1 MIKKTMIALLIS
13 LTFIFSLTA
22 CSSEQETTL
31 EDKNLTESASDKSSE
46 DNEESKDAEESKDD
60 EESKDNE
67 ESKDAEENAAAQEDE
82 NLEKVKQ
89 VYTSVLDNMN
99 PEKFNSA
106 TKDDGFNCTYTYS
119 LVKLNNLDYPL
130 LLVYQD
136 YDYGI
141 SDVKFYYPSKDFT
154 KELSSDEI
162 VQVGVASAG
171 GFRGGIGLNESKDT
185 LSYFCTSSANGDS
198 SIDDIR
204 IELGDENLNVQIK
217 PVWKGN
223 FDDTPETNSS
233 PIDISEISD
242 RTAIDNISTSN

>member
-1 MIKKTMIALLIS
+1 MMKKTMIVLLIS
-13 LTFIFSLTA
+13 LTFILSLTA
-22 CSSEQETTL
+22 CSSKQDTTL
-31 EDKNLTESASDKSSE
+31 EDKNLTESANDKSSE
-46 DNEESKDAEESKDD
+46 DNEESEK
-60 EESKDNE
+60 
-67 ESKDAEENAAAQEDE
+67 SKDAEENALAQEDE

-99 PEKFNSA
+99 PEKFNPA

-136 YDYGI
+136 YDYGM

-162 VQVGVASAG
+162 VPVGVARAG
-171 GFRGGIGLNESKDT
+171 GFRGDIGLSESKDT
-185 LSYFCTSSANGDS
+185 LSYFCVSSGTGDG
-198 SIDDIR
+198 SIDNISF
-204 IELGDENLNVQIK
+204 ELEDENLNVQIK
-217 PVWKGN
+217 SVWEGS
-223 FDDTPETNSS
+223 FDDMPESSSS

-242 RTAIDNISTSN
+242 RTAIDNISASN

>member
-13 LTFIFSLTA
+13 LTFILSLTA
-22 CSSEQETTL
+22 CSSEQKTTL

-46 DNEESKDAEESKDD
+46 DNEESKDD
-60 EESKDNE
+60 EESEDNE
-67 ESKDAEENAAAQEDE
+67 ESKDAEENPAAQEDE
-82 NLEKVKQ
+82 SLEKVKQ

-99 PEKFNSA
+99 PEKFNPA

-141 SDVKFYYPSKDFT
+141 SEIKFYYPSKDFT

-162 VQVGVASAG
+162 VPVGVARAG
-171 GFRGGIGLNESKDT
+171 GFRGDIGLSESKDT
-185 LSYFCTSSANGDS
+185 LSYFCVSSGTGDS

-217 PVWKGN
+217 SVWEGS
-223 FDDTPETNSS
+223 FDDMPESNSS
-233 PIDISEISD
+233 PIDLSDIAD
-242 RTAIDNISTSN
+242 RTAIDNISASN

>member
-1 MIKKTMIALLIS
+1 MMKKTMIALLIS
-13 LTFIFSLTA
+13 LTFILSLTA
-22 CSSEQETTL
+22 CSSKQDTTL
-31 EDKNLTESASDKSSE
+31 EDKNLTESANDKSSE
-46 DNEESKDAEESKDD
+46 DNEESEK
-60 EESKDNE
+60 
-67 ESKDAEENAAAQEDE
+67 SKDAEENALAQEDE

-99 PEKFNSA
+99 PEKFNPA

-136 YDYGI
+136 YDYGM

-162 VQVGVASAG
+162 VPVGVARAG
-171 GFRGGIGLNESKDT
+171 GFRGDIGLSESKDT
-185 LSYFCTSSANGDS
+185 LSYFCVSSGTGDS
-198 SIDDIR
+198 SIDDISF
-204 IELGDENLNVQIK
+204 ELEDENLNVQIK
-217 PVWKGN
+217 SVWEGS
-223 FDDTPETNSS
+223 FDDMPESSSS

-242 RTAIDNISTSN
+242 RTAIDNISNSN

>member
-1 MIKKTMIALLIS
+1 MMKKTMIALLIS
-13 LTFIFSLTA
+13 LTFLLSLTA

-31 EDKNLTESASDKSSE
+31 EDKNLTESANDKSSEDNEESKGNEESE
-46 DNEESKDAEESKDD
+46 DNEESKDAEE
-60 EESKDNE
+60 NPV
-67 ESKDAEENAAAQEDE
+67 AQKDE

-99 PEKFNSA
+99 PEKFNPA

-162 VQVGVASAG
+162 VPVGVARAG
-171 GFRGGIGLNESKDT
+171 GFRGDIGLSESKDT
-185 LSYFCTSSANGDS
+185 LSYFCVSSGTGDS

-217 PVWKGN
+217 PAWKGK
-223 FDDTPETNSS
+223 FDDMPESNTS
-233 PIDISEISD
+233 PIDFTEISD

>member
-1 MIKKTMIALLIS
+1 MMKKTMIALLIS
-13 LTFIFSLTA
+13 LTFILSLTA
-22 CSSEQETTL
+22 CSSKQDTTL
-31 EDKNLTESASDKSSE
+31 EDKNLTESANDKSSE
-46 DNEESKDAEESKDD
+46 DNEESEK
-60 EESKDNE
+60 
-67 ESKDAEENAAAQEDE
+67 SKDAEENALAQEDE

-99 PEKFNSA
+99 PEKFNPA

-136 YDYGI
+136 YDYGM

-162 VQVGVASAG
+162 VPVGVARAG
-171 GFRGGIGLNESKDT
+171 GFRGDINLSESKDT
-185 LSYFCTSSANGDS
+185 LSYVCVSSGTGDG
-198 SIDDIR
+198 SIDDISF
-204 IELGDENLNVQIK
+204 ELGDKNLNVQIK
-217 PVWKGN
+217 SAWEGSL
-223 FDDTPETNSS
+223 DDMPESSSS
-233 PIDISEISD
+233 PIDLSDISN

>member
-1 MIKKTMIALLIS
+1 MKKTMIALLIS
-13 LTFIFSLTA
+13 LTFLLSLTA

-31 EDKNLTESASDKSSE
+31 EDKNLTESANDKSSEDNEESKGNEESE
-46 DNEESKDAEESKDD
+46 DNEESKDAEE
-60 EESKDNE
+60 NP
-67 ESKDAEENAAAQEDE
+67 AAQEDE

-99 PEKFNSA
+99 PEKFNPA

-162 VQVGVASAG
+162 VPVGVARAG
-171 GFRGGIGLNESKDT
+171 GFRGDIGLSESKDT
-185 LSYFCTSSANGDS
+185 LSYFCVSSGTGDS
-198 SIDDIR
+198 SIDDISF
-204 IELGDENLNVQIK
+204 ELGDENLNVQIK
-217 PVWKGN
+217 PAWKGN
-223 FDDTPETNSS
+223 FDDMPESNTS
-233 PIDISEISD
+233 PIDFTEISD
-242 RTAIDNISTSN
+242 RTAIDNISASN

>member
-1 MIKKTMIALLIS
+1 MMKKTMIALLIS
-13 LTFIFSLTA
+13 LTFILSLTA
-22 CSSEQETTL
+22 CSSKQDTTL
-31 EDKNLTESASDKSSE
+31 EDKNLTESANDKSSE
-46 DNEESKDAEESKDD
+46 DNEESKDSKES
-60 EESKDNE
+60 EDNE
-67 ESKDAEENAAAQEDE
+67 ESKDAEENTLAQEDE

-99 PEKFNSA
+99 PEKFNPA

-141 SDVKFYYPSKDFT
+141 SEIKFYYPSKDFT

-162 VQVGVASAG
+162 VPVGVARAG
-171 GFRGGIGLNESKDT
+171 GFRGDIGLSESKDT
-185 LSYFCTSSANGDS
+185 LSYFCVSSGTGDS

-217 PVWKGN
+217 PAWKGK
-223 FDDTPETNSS
+223 FDDMPESNSS

>member
-1 MIKKTMIALLIS
+1 MIALLIS
-13 LTFIFSLTA
+13 LTFLLSLTA

-46 DNEESKDAEESKDD
+46 DNEESKDNEENKDLEES
-60 EESKDNE
+60 SVN
-67 ESKDAEENAAAQEDE
+67 QEDE

-99 PEKFNSA
+99 PEKFNPA

-136 YDYGI
+136 YDYGM
-141 SDVKFYYPSKDFT
+141 SDIKFYYPSKDFT

-162 VQVGVASAG
+162 VPVGVARAG
-171 GFRGGIGLNESKDT
+171 GFRGDISLSESKDT
-185 LSYFCTSSANGDS
+185 LSYFCVSSGTGDG
-198 SIDDIR
+198 SIDDISF
-204 IELGDENLNVQIK
+204 ELGDENLNVQIK
-217 PVWKGN
+217 SVWEGSL
-223 FDDTPETNSS
+223 DDMPESS
-233 PIDISEISD
+233 SIPIDLSDISD

>member
-1 MIKKTMIALLIS
+1 MMKKTMIALLIS
-13 LTFIFSLTA
+13 LTFILSLTA
-22 CSSEQETTL
+22 CSSKQDTTL
-31 EDKNLTESASDKSSE
+31 EDKNLTESANDKSSEDNEESKGNEESE
-46 DNEESKDAEESKDD
+46 DNEESKDAEE
-60 EESKDNE
+60 NP
-67 ESKDAEENAAAQEDE
+67 AAQEDE

-99 PEKFNSA
+99 PEKFNPA

-162 VQVGVASAG
+162 VPVGVARAG
-171 GFRGGIGLNESKDT
+171 GFRGDIGLSESKDT
-185 LSYFCTSSANGDS
+185 LSYFCVSSGTGDS

-217 PVWKGN
+217 PAWKGK
-223 FDDTPETNSS
+223 FDDMPESNSS

>member
-13 LTFIFSLTA
+13 LTFILSLTA
-22 CSSEQETTL
+22 CSSKQDTTL
-31 EDKNLTESASDKSSE
+31 EDKNLTESANDKSSE
-46 DNEESKDAEESKDD
+46 DNEESEK
-60 EESKDNE
+60 
-67 ESKDAEENAAAQEDE
+67 SKDAEENALAQEDE

-99 PEKFNSA
+99 PEKFNPA

-136 YDYGI
+136 YDYGM

-162 VQVGVASAG
+162 VPVGVARAG
-171 GFRGGIGLNESKDT
+171 GFRGDIGLSESKDT
-185 LSYFCTSSANGDS
+185 LSYFCVSSGTGDS
-198 SIDDIR
+198 SIDDISF
-204 IELGDENLNVQIK
+204 ELEDENLNVQIK
-217 PVWKGN
+217 SVWEGS
-223 FDDTPETNSS
+223 FDDMPESSSS

-242 RTAIDNISTSN
+242 RTAIDNISASN

>member
-1 MIKKTMIALLIS
+1 MIKKIIALLIS
-13 LTFIFSLTA
+13 LTFLLSLTA
-22 CSSEQETTL
+22 CSSKQDTTL
-31 EDKNLTESASDKSSE
+31 EDKNLTESANDKSSE
-46 DNEESKDAEESKDD
+46 DNEESKG
-60 EESKDNE
+60 NE
-67 ESKDAEENAAAQEDE
+67 ESEDAVENTLAQEDE

-99 PEKFNSA
+99 PEKFNPD

-136 YDYGI
+136 YDYGM

-162 VQVGVASAG
+162 VPIGVARAG
-171 GFRGGIGLNESKDT
+171 GFRGDIGLSESKDT
-185 LSYFCTSSANGDS
+185 LSYFCVSSGTGDG
-198 SIDDIR
+198 SIDDISFK
-204 IELGDENLNVQIK
+204 LGDENINVQIK
-217 PVWKGN
+217 SVWEGS
-223 FDDTPETNSS
+223 FDDMPQSSSS
-233 PIDISEISD
+233 PIDLSDISD

>member
-1 MIKKTMIALLIS
+1 MMKKTMIALLIS
-13 LTFIFSLTA
+13 LTFLLSLTA

-46 DNEESKDAEESKDD
+46 DNEESKDNEENKDLEES
-60 EESKDNE
+60 SVN
-67 ESKDAEENAAAQEDE
+67 QEDE

-99 PEKFNSA
+99 PEKFNPA

-136 YDYGI
+136 YDYGM
-141 SDVKFYYPSKDFT
+141 SDIKFYYPSKDFT

-162 VQVGVASAG
+162 VPVGVARAG
-171 GFRGGIGLNESKDT
+171 GFRGDISLSESKDT
-185 LSYFCTSSANGDS
+185 LSYFCVSSGTGDG
-198 SIDDIR
+198 SIDDISF
-204 IELGDENLNVQIK
+204 ELGDENLNVQIK
-217 PVWKGN
+217 SVWEGSL
-223 FDDTPETNSS
+223 DDMPESS
-233 PIDISEISD
+233 SIPIDLSDISD

>member
-1 MIKKTMIALLIS
+1 MIKKIIALLIS
-13 LTFIFSLTA
+13 LTFLLSLTA
-22 CSSEQETTL
+22 CSSKQDTTL
-31 EDKNLTESASDKSSE
+31 EDKNLTESANDKSSE
-46 DNEESKDAEESKDD
+46 DNEESKDSEESED
-60 EESKDNE
+60 SK
-67 ESKDAEENAAAQEDE
+67 ESKDAEENAVAQEDE

-99 PEKFNSA
+99 PEKFNPD

-136 YDYGI
+136 YDYGM
-141 SDVKFYYPSKDFT
+141 SDIKFYYPNKDFT

-162 VQVGVASAG
+162 VPVGVARAG
-171 GFRGGIGLNESKDT
+171 GFRGDINLSESKDT
-185 LSYFCTSSANGDS
+185 LSYVCVSSGNGDS

-217 PVWKGN
+217 SVWEGSL
-223 FDDTPETNSS
+223 DDMPESSSS
-233 PIDISEISD
+233 PIDLSDISD
-242 RTAIDNISTSN
+242 RIAIDNISTSN

>member
-1 MIKKTMIALLIS
+1 MMKKTMIALLIS
-13 LTFIFSLTA
+13 LTFLLSLTA

-31 EDKNLTESASDKSSE
+31 EDKNLTESANDKSSEDNEESKGNEESE
-46 DNEESKDAEESKDD
+46 DNEESKDAEE
-60 EESKDNE
+60 NP
-67 ESKDAEENAAAQEDE
+67 AAQEDE

-99 PEKFNSA
+99 PEKFNPA

-119 LVKLNNLDYPL
+119 LIKLNNLDYPL

-162 VQVGVASAG
+162 VPVGVASAG
-171 GFRGGIGLNESKDT
+171 GFRGDIGLSESKDT
-185 LSYFCTSSANGDS
+185 LSYFCVSSGTGDS

-217 PVWKGN
+217 PAWKGK
-223 FDDTPETNSS
+223 FDDMPESNTS
-233 PIDISEISD
+233 PIDFTEISD
-242 RTAIDNISTSN
+242 RTAIDNISASN

>member
-13 LTFIFSLTA
+13 LTFLLSLTA

-31 EDKNLTESASDKSSE
+31 EDKNLTESANDKSSE
-46 DNEESKDAEESKDD
+46 DNEESKGNEES
-60 EESKDNE
+60 EDNE
-67 ESKDAEENAAAQEDE
+67 EIKDAEENPAAQEDE

-99 PEKFNSA
+99 PEKFNPA

-141 SDVKFYYPSKDFT
+141 SEIKFYYPSKDYT

-162 VQVGVASAG
+162 VPVGVARAG
-171 GFRGGIGLNESKDT
+171 GFRGDIGLSESKDT
-185 LSYFCTSSANGDS
+185 LSYFCVSAGTGDS

-217 PVWKGN
+217 PAWKGK
-223 FDDTPETNSS
+223 FDDMPESNSS

>member
-1 MIKKTMIALLIS
+1 MMKKTMIALLIS
-13 LTFIFSLTA
+13 LTFLLSLTA

-31 EDKNLTESASDKSSE
+31 EDKNLTESANDKSSE
-46 DNEESKDAEESKDD
+46 DNEESKDD
-60 EESKDNE
+60 EESEDNE
-67 ESKDAEENAAAQEDE
+67 ESKDAEENAATQEDE

-89 VYTSVLDNMN
+89 VYTSVLDDMN
-99 PEKFNSA
+99 PEKFNPA
-106 TKDDGFNCTYTYS
+106 TKDDGFKTSYTYS

-141 SDVKFYYPSKDFT
+141 SEIKFYYPNKDFT

-162 VQVGVASAG
+162 VPVGVARAG
-171 GFRGGIGLNESKDT
+171 GFRGDIGLGESKDT
-185 LSYFCTSSANGDS
+185 LSYFCVSSGTGDS

-217 PVWKGN
+217 SAWKGK
-223 FDDTPETNSS
+223 FDDMPESNSS

>member
-1 MIKKTMIALLIS
+1 MMKKTMIALLIS
-13 LTFIFSLTA
+13 LTFLLSLTA

-31 EDKNLTESASDKSSE
+31 EDKNLTESANDKSSEDNEESKGNEESE
-46 DNEESKDAEESKDD
+46 DNEESKDAEE
-60 EESKDNE
+60 NP
-67 ESKDAEENAAAQEDE
+67 AAQEDE

-99 PEKFNSA
+99 PEKFNPA
-106 TKDDGFNCTYTYS
+106 TKDDGFKTSYTYS

-130 LLVYQD
+130 LLVSQD

-162 VQVGVASAG
+162 VPVGVARAG
-171 GFRGGIGLNESKDT
+171 GFRGDIGLSESKDT
-185 LSYFCTSSANGDS
+185 LSYFCVSSGTGDS

-217 PVWKGN
+217 PAWKGK
-223 FDDTPETNSS
+223 FDDMPESNSS